1 MDIGIGH
8 VITANGVVINAL
20 WDTFNPNLALGEKHE
35 IVIFEEDIELKDIF
49 TKLDDC
55 LVKEQFVGKFSLSS
69 RRDTIETYTANYQIE
84 LATDA
89 ANVRVKNFVFLSDG
103 RPWAICRL
111 ADFIDVKPSITTV
124 FAFESS
130 IVVNNKLDIASN
142 PWTEKV
148 DKFSIQYAAMVSAV
162 DLDDGLVLAS
172 KSKDLYKAVTDEKI
186 IKAINNQSV
195 EVFPDF
201 ISVGNKI
208 GIQVEAKTNDDVVG
222 IKAIFIRILWNM
234 GILIFINHVEW
245 DGNKLENLT
254 LVKGHKLKLL
264 FGIDFKEIKNAST
277 I

>member
-8 VITANGVVINAL
+8 VITANGVVINAF

-35 IVIFEEDIELKDIF
+35 IAIFEEDIELKDIF
-49 TKLDDC
+49 NKVDDC
-55 LVKEQFVGKFSLSS
+55 LVREEFVGQFSLSS
-69 RRDTIETYTANYQIE
+69 RRDTIETYTANYQVE
-84 LATDA
+84 LATDEV
-89 ANVRVKNFVFLSDG
+89 NVRVKNFVFLSDG

-111 ADFIDVKPSITTV
+111 ADFVDIKPSITTI
-124 FAFESS
+124 FAFKSS
-130 IVVNNKLDIASN
+130 VIVNNKLDIATN

-162 DLDDGLVLAS
+162 ERPHGLVLAS
-172 KSKDLYKAVTDEKI
+172 KSKDLYNDVTDAKI
-186 IKAINNQSV
+186 VNAINKDAI
-195 EVFPDF
+195 EVFPEF

-208 GIQVEAKTNDDVVG
+208 GIQVEAKTNDDVMG